1 MVLIDRFNRPITG
14 LRLSINSN
22 CNFRCFFCHKEGLNQ
37 NQNRI
42 MSVDEIE
49 RIVRILTKFD
59 IRFVKL
65 TGGEPMLRKDIVEIV
80 NRIHNQKI
88 NEISITTN
96 GKNLAELASDLKRAG
111 LNRVNIS
118 LHSLNKERFEWIT
131 GVEGLEE
138 ALSAIKA
145 SINAGLTP
153 IKLNMVVLRNVNDN
167 EINDMIDFTARM
179 GGGDLV
185 ILQLIELV
193 NEGKSSKF
201 IYDEFHY
208 DLTQIEQTLMRRAIK
223 DDIRSLHF
231 RHRYLMPNGVWVE
244 VVKPMHNSNFCMGDN
259 RIRITHDGYFKPCL
273 LRSDNYVDFLTP
285 MRNGAS
291 DEDLAKLFLKAV
303 ELREPFFKSKYPFCY
318 ERCNNLNLG
327 CRNGF

>member
-1 MVLIDRFNRPITG
+1 
-14 LRLSINSN
+14 
-22 CNFRCFFCHKEGLNQ
+22 
-37 NQNRI
+37 
-42 MSVDEIE
+42 MSVNEIE
-49 RIVRILTKFD
+49 RVVRILTKFD

-65 TGGEPMLRKDIVEIV
+65 TGGEPMLRKDIVEIID
-80 NRIHNQKI
+80 RIHNQQI
-88 NEISITTN
+88 NEISMTTN
-96 GKNLAELASDLKRAG
+96 GTNLAKLALDLKKAG
-111 LNRVNIS
+111 LRRVNIS
-118 LHSLNKERFEWIT
+118 LHSLNKERFKWIT
-131 GVEGLEE
+131 GVEKLEE
-138 ALSAIKA
+138 TLSAIKA

-153 IKLNMVVLRNVNDN
+153 IKLNMVVLKNVNDN

-179 GGGDLV
+179 GGGNSV

-193 NEGKSSKF
+193 NEGESDGF

-208 DLTQIEQTLMRRAIK
+208 DLTQIEQALIKRAIK
-223 DDIRSLHF
+223 KDLRSLHF

-244 VVKPMHNSNFCMGDN
+244 IVKPMHNSNFCMGDN

-303 ELREPFFKSKYPFCY
+303 ELREPFFKPKYPLYC
-318 ERCNNLNLG
+318 ERYNAFNIVG
-327 CRNGF
+327 CKNGF